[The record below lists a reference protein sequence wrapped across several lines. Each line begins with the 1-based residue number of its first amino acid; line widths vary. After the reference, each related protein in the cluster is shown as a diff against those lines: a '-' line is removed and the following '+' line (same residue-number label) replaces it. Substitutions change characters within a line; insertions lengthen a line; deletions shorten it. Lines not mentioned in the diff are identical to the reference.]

1 MRAAVADKSLGER
14 AITREVNIV
23 ERGGGG
29 GKGE

>member
-29 GKGE
+29 KGE